1 MIRERVK
8 TLRAGIG
15 TLLAVGAAICIVTI
29 MPAAAQNAA
38 LPLAGIL
45 GPDSKIAFHGDRE
58 GRDSPDEIYVIS
70 ADGSGERRVTPT
82 TDACNAINP
91 RWSPNGHRIAFHCS
105 IEAVFSEIYLIDADG
120 TGMTQLTN
128 MTPAG
133 LGAAFATWS
142 PKGNKIAFSSA
153 LSPNIYVV
161 DVDERVVTQLTSFA
175 CGANRPDWSPDG
187 RKLVFNSVRSSQCP
201 FPPQVYVVED
211 IDHPDVAVRLTF
223 TGTNRAARWSPDGS
237 KITFESTRDNN
248 PNGAATEIYVMN
260 ADGSAQLRLTEFA
273 GMDSVPSFSPDGHW
287 IVFHRQLFI
296 IDGLEP
302 PNGSDLFAVPA
313 DGSGGIVQLTN
324 QAPRSFSSFASWAP
338 GVLRPAEGAER

>member
-1 MIRERVK
+1 MIMKHVK

-15 TLLAVGAAICIVTI
+15 TLLAVGGAICIVTV

-58 GRDSPDEIYVIS
+58 GRDRPDEIYVMS

-105 IEAVFSEIYLIDADG
+105 IEPVFSEIYLIDADG

-133 LGAAFATWS
+133 LGAAFASWS
-142 PKGNKIAFSSA
+142 PKGNKIAFNSPRT
-153 LSPNIYVV
+153 PNIYVV
-161 DVDERVVTQLTSFA
+161 DVDEGVVTQLTSR
-175 CGANRPDWSPDG
+175 GGRRPDWSPDG
-187 RKLVFNSVRSSQCP
+187 RKLVFHNGPLTAFQIFVA
-201 FPPQVYVVED
+201 D
-211 IDHPDVAVRLTF
+211 IDNPDVAVQLTF
-223 TGTNRAARWSPDGS
+223 TGANMNARWSPDGS
-237 KITFESTRDNN
+237 RITFESNRDGNR
-248 PNGAATEIYVMN
+248 EIYVMN
-260 ADGSAQLRLTEFA
+260 ADGSAQFRLTTNTVRDE
-273 GMDSVPSFSPDGHW
+273 VPSFSPDGQW
-287 IVFHRQLFI
+287 IVFHRQLFMI
-296 IDGLEP
+296 PGLDP

-313 DGSGGIVQLTN
+313 DGSGGIVQLTHG
-324 QAPRSFSSFASWAP
+324 APASFSSFASWAP
-338 GVLRPAEGAER
+338 GVLRPAEGTER